1 MSNRARC
8 SYYCG
13 AFLARVGSTRRRDLT
28 SYKGKPRKTE
38 EVGRSARCPYG
49 AGHVGYIYAPQRY
62 IQTLLNKKIT
72 RQAGLITAG
81 SVAAGVWLWNIR
93 DVKKMKS
100 KNYSEDNRFS
110 LGMNHYGQVEAR
122 IRF

>member
-1 MSNRARC
+1 MDDYNN
-8 SYYCG
+8 
-13 AFLARVGSTRRRDLT
+13 
-28 SYKGKPRKTE
+28 YKAEAKR
-38 EVGRSARCPYG
+38 
-49 AGHVGYIYAPQRY
+49 
-62 IQTLLNKKIT
+62 LLNKKIT

-100 KNYSEDNRFS
+100 KKYSEDNRFS
-110 LGMNHYGQVEAR
+110 LGMNRYGQVEVR